1 MIELGIVFRRE
12 LEKGLLC
19 EAALRR
25 LLDLS
30 EFVLRKLS
38 LLVKGIQYLPE
49 ELFFDHMT
57 LPSLLKVRLGV
68 PEEAIEFLFV
78 CLHPRL
84 LRLRGLAEVA
94 QDVKVEQYCKK

>member
-1 MIELGIVFRRE
+1 M
-12 LEKGLLC
+12 
-19 EAALRR
+19 A
-25 LLDLS
+25 
-30 EFVLRKLS
+30 
-38 LLVKGIQYLPE
+38 
-49 ELFFDHMT
+49 

-78 CLHPRL
+78 RLHPRL